1 MGQQVNTNETQP
13 KFKKHESPKRHLVAF
28 VVSIILTALAFLA
41 VIVGGTSGYV
51 IPFII
56 VLGIIQAGFQ
66 LYIWMHM
73 DQKGHE
79 LPELGIYTGLL
90 VAIITI
96 IAFVYWLGG
105 Y

>member
-1 MGQQVNTNETQP
+1 MAQQVNNTETNSKPHKPEG
-13 KFKKHESPKRHLVAF
+13 KKRHLVAF
-28 VVSIILTALAFLA
+28 IVSIILTAFAFLA
-41 VIVGGTSGYV
+41 VILGGSNAFV

-90 VAIITI
+90 VAVLTI
-96 IAFVYWLGG
+96 IVFVYWLGG

>member
-1 MGQQVNTNETQP
+1 MGQQINHTETGP
-13 KFKKHESPKRHLVAF
+13 KHHKPEGKKRHIVAF
-28 VVSIILTALAFLA
+28 IVSIILTAIAFLA
-41 VIVGGTSGYV
+41 VILGGSNAFV

-90 VAIITI
+90 VAVVTVIVF
-96 IAFVYWLGG
+96 AYWMGG